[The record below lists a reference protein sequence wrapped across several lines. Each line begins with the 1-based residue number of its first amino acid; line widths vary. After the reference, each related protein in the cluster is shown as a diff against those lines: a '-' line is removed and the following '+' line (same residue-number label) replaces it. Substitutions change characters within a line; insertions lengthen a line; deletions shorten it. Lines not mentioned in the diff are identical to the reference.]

1 MKKAEFHDL
10 LRVILDESGLE
21 TKTGM
26 SQKLIEHA
34 NRNVRMEVDEDT
46 KRSEDQRT
54 MREKDYDE
62 FEDIDGDIKIGTEE
76 DDSPESG

>member
-1 MKKAEFHDL
+1 
-10 LRVILDESGLE
+10 
-21 TKTGM
+21 M